1 MIRSA
6 LFASLFAFLS
16 LASFMTRDAAGA
28 DNGVFTQKPEV
39 VAVEIN
45 GAPKTPKKTATAKPS
60 SKKLNLQSGPK
71 AGWIWGKK
79 RAGANDRFYFRRT
92 FKATTETTAARI
104 IASCDNH
111 LVLWINGKRLL
122 ASDDWNAPV
131 TANIQQHLLPGENL
145 IEVEGRNDGGPA
157 GLAVKLVFR
166 DTAGKTTTIV
176 SDKTWQ
182 VATTRDSKTTATATV
197 LGTMGVS
204 PWGNVF
210 AGGRRTATKRG
221 LFQVQ
226 PGFQIERLYT
236 VPKPTQG
243 SWVCLVSDGQGRLL
257 ASDQGGRGIY
267 RITPPKIGSGE
278 PTRVEKLNLPI
289 SSAQGMLVA
298 FGHLYFS
305 VNGGPGSG
313 FYRAVDTN
321 KDGEWNKIEK
331 LKSLAGGG
339 EHGPHALRLSPDG
352 KSIYLIAGNH
362 TNPPDGLSAN
372 HLPSNWSEDLLLPRQ
387 WDARGHARGRMAPGG
402 WIARTDPDGKTWS
415 IISAGYRNA
424 YDMDFDAEG
433 ELFAYDADMEWD
445 MGSPWYRPTRLCHA
459 VSGSEF
465 GWRSGTGKWPTWYAD
480 SLPQVVD
487 IGPGS
492 PVGVNFGTGA
502 RFPEKYQRAVYLC
515 DWTFGTMYAVHL
527 QPRGASYVG
536 IREEFVARAPLPL
549 TDVAIGDDGAMYFTI
564 GGRGAQS
571 ELFRVT
577 YTGKDSTAPARPG
590 SDKFADLRKL
600 RRSLEAF
607 HGQQD
612 PAAVQAALTHLGHAD
627 RHIRYA
633 ARIALEAQ
641 PVASWQDDVL
651 DQDNPTAL
659 LTGVIALARQADK
672 SLQPRLLKSLAQL
685 DWTGLKTNNRLA
697 LLRAYSLTFIRMG
710 APDQATATAVLAQL
724 DKAFPVGDIRLD
736 RDLSQLLAYVNSPTV
751 IDKTLALMKKPS
763 PKVGNDLAKLLSRN
777 SGYGGTVARILS
789 NHPELQ
795 KIHYA
800 FVLRTMRY
808 GWTLDQRREY
818 FKWLGDAGGRSGG
831 ASYTGFLNNIRKEA
845 LVNVSEAERKSL
857 AATVAPPAVKL
868 DTLPKPKGP
877 GQEWTVGQVV
887 QATRG
892 GLSGRNFANGQRTY
906 QAARCGACHRFDGA
920 GGATGPDLSNVAG
933 RFSVK
938 DLAESLIV
946 PSKVVSDQYRASVV
960 LTTAGKVVTGRI
972 VNDTKGTLTVLTDAF
987 DASKITTVP
996 AGKVEET
1003 RPSKTSLM
1011 PEKLLHPL
1019 GKDELLD
1026 LIAYLLSRGNP
1037 GDLMF
1042 AE

>member
-1 MIRSA
+1 MHRNLVIHA
-6 LFASLFAFLS
+6 LGLSFLTS
-16 LASFMTRDAAGA
+16 PLLAQVS
-28 DNGVFTQKPEV
+28 TQKPEV
-39 VAVEIN
+39 VPVEID
-45 GAPKTPKKTATAKPS
+45 GAKKVS
-60 SKKLNLQSGPK
+60 SKKDAQKTTTKTLGFRSGPK
-71 AGWIWGKK
+71 ARWIWGKK
-79 RAGANDRFYFRRT
+79 RAGVNDRYFFRRT
-92 FKATTETTAARI
+92 FTAKTRQARI
-104 IASCDNH
+104 IVSCDNH
-111 LVLWINGKRLL
+111 MVVSINGKRLL
-122 ASDDWNAPV
+122 TGDDWNAPV
-131 TANIQQHLLPGENL
+131 TADIQQHLQPGKNV
-145 IEVEGRNDGGPA
+145 IVIDGRNAGGPA
-157 GLAVKLVFR
+157 GLAVKLVYR
-166 DTAGKTTTIV
+166 EATGKTSVIV
-176 SDKTWQ
+176 SDKSWQ
-182 VATTRDSKTTATATV
+182 VATTGDFKNPSAATV
-197 LGTMGVS
+197 LGTMGVN

-210 AGGRRTATKRG
+210 AGGGRTATQRG

-243 SWVCLVSDGQGRLL
+243 SWVCLVSDGRGRLL

-267 RITPPKIGSGE
+267 RITPPKVGSSE
-278 PTRVEKLNLPI
+278 LTRVEKLDLPI

-313 FYRAVDTN
+313 FYRAVDTDRN
-321 KDGEWNKIEK
+321 GEWDKIEK
-331 LKSLAGGG
+331 LKALAGGG

-352 KSIYLIAGNH
+352 KSIYVIAGNH
-362 TNPPDGLSAN
+362 TNPPGDLSGN

-415 IISAGYRNA
+415 IVSAGYRNA
-424 YDMDFDAEG
+424 YDMDFNAEG

-502 RFPEKYQRAVYLC
+502 KFPAEYQRAVYLC

-527 QPRGASYVG
+527 QPRGASYIGV
-536 IREEFVARAPLPL
+536 REEFVARAPLPL

-577 YTGKDSTAPARPG
+577 YTGKASTDPIDTQPPP
-590 SDKFADLRKL
+590 DKFAGLRKL
-600 RRSLEAF
+600 RRSLEMF
-607 HGQQD
+607 HGRQD
-612 PAAVQAALTHLGHAD
+612 PAAVQAALPHLGHAD

-641 PVASWQDDVL
+641 PVASWQDQVL
-651 DQDNPTAL
+651 TQDNPAAL
-659 LTGVIALARQADK
+659 LTGVIGLARQGNRA
-672 SLQPRLLKSLAQL
+672 LQPRLLKALAHL
-685 DWTGLKTNNRLA
+685 AFDRLNVDNRLA
-697 LLRAYSLTFIRMG
+697 LLRAYSLAFIRMG
-710 APDQATATAVLAQL
+710 APDQATAAPVLSQL
-724 DKAFPVGDIRLD
+724 DKAFPTGDHRIN

-751 IDKTLALMKKPS
+751 IDKTLVLMKKPS
-763 PKVGNDLAKLLSRN
+763 PKVKDDLARLLSRN
-777 SGYGGTVARILS
+777 RGYGGTVARILA

-818 FKWLGDAGGRSGG
+818 FKWLGDAGKRSGG
-831 ASYTGFLNNIRKEA
+831 ASYTGFLKNIQTEA
-845 LVNVSEAERKSL
+845 LANLSEAEKKSL
-857 AATVAPPAVKL
+857 ASTVAPPATRL
-868 DTLPKPKGP
+868 ESLPAPRGP
-877 GQEWTVGQVV
+877 GHAWTTGELVSL
-887 QATRG
+887 TRS
-892 GLSGRNFANGQRTY
+892 GLHGRSFTNGRRTY
-906 QAARCGACHRFDGA
+906 LAARCGACHRFDGD

-933 RFSVK
+933 RFSFK
-938 DLAESLIV
+938 DLAESLIT
-946 PSKVVSDQYRASVV
+946 PSKVVSDQYRASIVV
-960 LTTAGKVVTGRI
+960 TNAGKVITGRI
-972 VNDTKGTLTVLTDAF
+972 VNDKQGTLTVLTDPF
-987 DASKITTVP
+987 DANKVATI
-996 AGKVEET
+996 AGDDIEEV
-1003 RPSKTSLM
+1003 RVSKTSLM
-1011 PEKLLHPL
+1011 PEKLLEKL
-1019 GKDELLD
+1019 NRDELLD
-1026 LIAYLLSRGNP
+1026 LLAYLMSRGNP
-1037 GDLMF
+1037 NDLVF
-1042 AE
+1042 VK